1 MIEKVGKRKY
11 ETIEDMQKK
20 IDNYFDY
27 CEKNKKPFT
36 VSGLA
41 FALGLSREQLNV
53 YCKRENFA
61 DILKKAKARIEQ
73 YLEEKLVSGSCV
85 TGVIFTLKNNFGW
98 ADRQDIVIPS
108 GGINIIVKEK

>member
-1 MIEKVGKRKY
+1 MGKRKY

-61 DILKKAKARIEQ
+61 DTLKKAKARIEQ

-85 TGVIFTLKNNFGW
+85 TGVIFSLKNNFGW